1 MTKNPFPREE
11 QLWQRKKSFS
21 SRLKGKIRGQ
31 ILQLPSAFSF
41 LLEPLSVLFL
51 LFSDVVT
58 VLWNDF
64 CQPKKNPGIS
74 ENLLFQLQFF
84 FATVQDNC

>member
-1 MTKNPFPREE
+1 MYGVDNDEKSLPKREAA
-11 QLWQRKKSFS
+11 LAKKKSFS

-58 VLWNDF
+58 VL
-64 CQPKKNPGIS
+64 
-74 ENLLFQLQFF
+74 
-84 FATVQDNC
+84 

>member
-1 MTKNPFPREE
+1 MYGVDNDEKSLPKREAA
-11 QLWQRKKSFS
+11 LAKKKKSFS

-58 VLWNDF
+58 VL
-64 CQPKKNPGIS
+64 
-74 ENLLFQLQFF
+74 
-84 FATVQDNC
+84 